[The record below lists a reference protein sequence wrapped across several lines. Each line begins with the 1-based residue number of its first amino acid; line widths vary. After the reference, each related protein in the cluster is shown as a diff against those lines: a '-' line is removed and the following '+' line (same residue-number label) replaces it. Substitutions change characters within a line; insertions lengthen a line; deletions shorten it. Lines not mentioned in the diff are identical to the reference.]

1 MPSSKNRNDKKTY
14 AMGRMVTALQ
24 RAIVAPSIA
33 ESDRASR
40 WATAWGMIAGIRG
53 KGVRLR
59 RYHLPGEE
67 RRQTSRY

>member
-1 MPSSKNRNDKKTY
+1 MSSFRNRSSKKTY
-14 AMGRMVTALQ
+14 AMGRMITALE
-24 RAIVAPSIA
+24 RAIRAPTVA

-59 RYHLPGEE
+59 RYNLPGQD